1 MGSSR
6 RPVAVGAMVAEG
18 KESMG
23 VSCRSITREG
33 EGMTISFESSSPDP
47 KVSSSWG
54 AVRDETGK
62 ASRLRL
68 VKTTESEDDEEVED
82 VKEGSDVRDSEQGIE
97 VEASVDDSE
106 FVDEVEDSE
115 EDSELEDS
123 EADCES
129 VEERED
135 KEVFDCLMTTSLS
148 ESTSA
153 PVLQRS
159 S

>member
-1 MGSSR
+1 MGSFR
-6 RPVAVGAMVAEG
+6 RPVAFGAMEAEG

-23 VSCRSITREG
+23 VFCRFMTREG
-33 EGMTISFESSSPDP
+33 EGMTISFESSSPNP

-82 VKEGSDVRDSEQGIE
+82 VKEGSNVRDSEQGIE
-97 VEASVDDSE
+97 VEDSE